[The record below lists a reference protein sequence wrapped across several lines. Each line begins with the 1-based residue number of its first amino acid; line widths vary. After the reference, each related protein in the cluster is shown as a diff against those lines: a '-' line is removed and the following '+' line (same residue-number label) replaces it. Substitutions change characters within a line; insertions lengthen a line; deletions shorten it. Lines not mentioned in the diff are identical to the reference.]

1 MPPSSFRLVH
11 VTTVPDSLVFF
22 VGQIGYMKAR
32 GIEVHALSSP
42 GERLDEFGRRE
53 GIATHA
59 VEMPRRISPAHDLG
73 AVRRMVAALRRIRP
87 HVVHSHTPK
96 GGLLGMVA
104 ARLAGVPVRIYHIR
118 GLPFLT
124 ATGRRRALLRWT
136 EKVACG
142 LAHQVLCVS
151 HSNRAVAVAEGLCPP
166 DKIRVLL
173 GGSGNGV
180 DATGRFSPER
190 HGPETRRELRA
201 RLGIPHDAPVL
212 GFVGRLVTDKGI
224 VELAAAWQA
233 LRAEYPHARLLL
245 VGAAEPR
252 DPVPPA
258 TLDALRRDPRVH
270 LTGVTEAAPWYAAM
284 DLLVFPSHR
293 EGFPNV
299 PLEAAAMGLPVVA
312 TRVPGCTDAVADG
325 ETGTLV
331 PAGDARALAAAAR
344 AYLAAPALRAEHGS
358 RGRERVLRDFAQEAI
373 WRALHGEYTRLL
385 RERGVKGGA

>member
-1 MPPSSFRLVH
+1 MPPSFRLVH
-11 VTTVPDSLVFF
+11 VTTVPDSLAFF
-22 VGQIGYMKAR
+22 IGQVGWMKAR

-42 GERLDEFGRRE
+42 GPLLDEFGRRE

-59 VEMPRRISPAHDLG
+59 VEMPRRISPGHDLG
-73 AVRRMVAALRRIRP
+73 AVRRMVRALRGIRP

-96 GGLLGMVA
+96 GGLLGMIA
-104 ARLAGVPVRIYHIR
+104 ARAAGVPVRIYHIR
-118 GLPFLT
+118 GLPFMT

-151 HSNRAVAVAEGLCPP
+151 HSIRQVAIDEGLCPP
-166 DKIRVLL
+166 EKIRVLL

-201 RLGIPHDAPVL
+201 RLGIAPGAPVL
-212 GFVGRLVTDKGI
+212 GFVGRVVRDKGI
-224 VELAAAWQA
+224 VELAAAWAA
-233 LRAEYPHARLLL
+233 LREEYPDAHLLL
-245 VGAAEPR
+245 VGPEEPR
-252 DPVPPA
+252 DPVPAA
-258 TLDALRRDPRVH
+258 TLDALRSDPRVH
-270 LTGVTEAAPWYAAM
+270 LTGQADAGPWYAAM

-312 TRVPGCTDAVADG
+312 TRIPGCTDAVADG
-325 ETGTLV
+325 
-331 PAGDARALAAAAR
+331 D
-344 AYLAAPALRAEHGS
+344 
-358 RGRERVLRDFAQEAI
+358 
-373 WRALHGEYTRLL
+373 
-385 RERGVKGGA
+385 